1 MLGAG
6 TTGFATPFA
15 IGYALHVRRRGT
27 SPLLGR
33 VAFVI
38 ALLEVFVCLTL
49 AVGWLWS
56 GRS

>member
-6 TTGFATPFA
+6 TTGFATPVA

-38 ALLEVFVCLTL
+38 AVLEVFVCLTL
-49 AVGWLWS
+49 AVSWLWNALS
-56 GRS
+56 